1 VISDRSEWNGDKPL
15 ILLILTRA
23 QTCEGKRTFIKNL
36 KEHEKEESRILCAKN
51 HEDGT
56 RARVQRLVR

>member
-1 VISDRSEWNGDKPL
+1 VISDRLEWNGDKPL
-15 ILLILTRA
+15 ILLILTRG
-23 QTCEGKRTFIKNL
+23 QIREDKPTFIKNL

-56 RARVQRLVR
+56 RA